1 MLEES
6 GEISGGSCVSGYL
19 ELEADLI
26 SELQAPLLGIAANAR
41 VAGSSLK
48 SGNERVSEYL
58 EAIEFSSAN
67 LVRTI
72 DILLRSRDV
81 ANSELSLN
89 LEPLH
94 LGVRV
99 EEAIE
104 KLVPLCKTQAQIID
118 FKIKKNLLVSSNK
131 ECLDLVIYHI
141 LEQSL
146 RCSASEE
153 IVSIELRASGS
164 NAMLKI
170 RLEGCRERALSFRK
184 SLKRILAGEIQKST
198 GFNFSLVASTKL
210 LDLMDGRFSVSQRRD
225 GVNFN
230 ILIPLSAQSSFIF

>member
-72 DILLRSRDV
+72 DILLRSDV
-81 ANSELSLN
+81 ANSELSLS

-141 LEQSL
+141 LEQAL

-153 IVSIELRASGS
+153 IVSVELRASGS

-184 SLKRILAGEIQKST
+184 TLKRILAGEIQKST

-210 LDLMDGRFSVSQRRD
+210 LNLMDGGFSISQRKD

-230 ILIPLSAQSSFIF
+230 ILIPLSAQSSFIL